1 MWKDTVTL
9 LNQNIY
15 LLIEVFLHLDKAFD
29 RILVVHLIRY
39 LLMGPTWF
47 IVLWTFIFLFQAK
60 KFYESALRLEPG
72 YLGAALAL
80 AELHVIEG
88 RNGDAVSLLERYLKD
103 WADDSLHVKLA
114 QVYAA
119 TNLLQEALSHFQAA
133 LRWLFFV
140 FSFHCHFH
148 SAISLTQCECVSC
161 YSLLEPLTCIVIVH
175 LSNIYFTLQDQHTE
189 WSCKKGIGTLGEANE
204 GLFYASYEA

>member
-1 MWKDTVTL
+1 MEFRLCVW
-9 LNQNIY
+9 
-15 LLIEVFLHLDKAFD
+15 LDNFS
-29 RILVVHLIRY
+29 RELR
-39 LLMGPTWF
+39 G
-47 IVLWTFIFLFQAK
+47 LWCFELSSSFFQAK

-119 TNLLQEALSHFQAA
+119 TNMLHEALSHFQAA
-133 LRWLFFV
+133 LRLLFFLFFLFLPLRFCYIV
-140 FSFHCHFH
+140 ESSMWTWIMLLSPWTACLHSECAHF
-148 SAISLTQCECVSC
+148 
-161 YSLLEPLTCIVIVH
+161 
-175 LSNIYFTLQDQHTE
+175 
-189 WSCKKGIGTLGEANE
+189 
-204 GLFYASYEA
+204 